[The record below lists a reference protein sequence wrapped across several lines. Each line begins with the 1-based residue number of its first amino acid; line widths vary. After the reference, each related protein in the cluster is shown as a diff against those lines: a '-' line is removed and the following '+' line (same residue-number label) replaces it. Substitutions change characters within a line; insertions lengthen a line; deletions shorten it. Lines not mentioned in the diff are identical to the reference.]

1 MNYLIQNIETAS
13 AMSSLNFSEVR
24 LDMYKSLLYNWVLQ
38 EVMNI
43 LNNVLDDRNAEGW
56 QQLQEVEYNR

>member
-56 QQLQEVEYNR
+56 QQLQEVE